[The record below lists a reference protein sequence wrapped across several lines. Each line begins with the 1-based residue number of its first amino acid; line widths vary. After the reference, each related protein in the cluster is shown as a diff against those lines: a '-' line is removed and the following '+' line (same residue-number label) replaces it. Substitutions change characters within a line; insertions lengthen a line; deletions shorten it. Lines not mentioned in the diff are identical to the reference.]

1 MAHMGCAREPPT
13 RVGRALPACKCL
25 CVRGRVGV
33 PAGVHGDPRARAPS
47 VMTIHHMSGDAR
59 GQATRI
65 RAHIA
70 PRAIIA
76 QTPVVSASRSMPP
89 THLSAT
95 CTAANTCSERPKARG
110 WSLRAML
117 CDKSAGTPRVLARG
131 LAAALCTDS
140 SRPAKTTNPPP
151 FKKLPLDALNGCWR
165 DSALALL
172 WHACCTRAARVRRWR
187 GSGPTPS
194 GALAAPARQP
204 CGSLVATS
212 PRGNFAETYSLSAP
226 GAATGRPPPP
236 PRDAT

>member
-1 MAHMGCAREPPT
+1 MQVLVCARARGGACGRSRGPPCAGAERHDNT
-13 RVGRALPACKCL
+13 PYVGR
-25 CVRGRVGV
+25 
-33 PAGVHGDPRARAPS
+33 RARPS
-47 VMTIHHMSGDAR
+47 YSHTGTHSPAR
-59 GQATRI
+59 DHR
-65 RAHIA
+65 
-70 PRAIIA
+70 A

-95 CTAANTCSERPKARG
+95 CTAASTCSERPKARG

-117 CDKSAGTPRVLARG
+117 CDKSAGTPRVLASG

-140 SRPAKTTNPPP
+140 SRPAKTNNPPKK
-151 FKKLPLDALNGCWR
+151 KKLPRDALNGCGR
-165 DSALALL
+165 DSALALV

-226 GAATGRPPPP
+226 GAATGRLPP
-236 PRDAT
+236 PRDAA